1 MIDTPRTG
9 FCSAPNLLKV
19 TILVAQVIFT
29 ATAYADEPIPA
40 EVDPSCENFYGS
52 LEQIDQIKNTRIDS
66 RLFDGLEGKNIRNI
80 QFNSLSIF
88 DKDNPK
94 ENNALYMALNK
105 LHINT
110 RPKVVRAQLLFSEG
124 EPVNVKQIQESERI
138 LRKRDYLTNAYIIPV
153 TVCANDVDVMVV
165 TQDAWA
171 LEPQFSV
178 SKESEGTESGF
189 AIADGNILGTG
200 NSLTIGYEETN
211 ERSLISYDFSNPH
224 IFNSQIATKLYYADT
239 SDGRDTIV
247 DISHPFYSLE
257 TPWAAGFYTQDVSQ
271 VEPIRHMDEKI
282 NEFRHQSMNNEVFGG
297 IATDVNSAFTQRWLF
312 GISNEE
318 DNFYATDKTV
328 QGIPEARKA
337 VYPWVEY
344 QFLENRY
351 GVFKNVNQIQR
362 AEDIALGQNIIF
374 RLGYAGTELD
384 NPDEVIRYIGSYTN
398 TIDVD
403 KQHIFESSVT
413 LDGRHH
419 SKLEGIDST
428 VMEIDLAY
436 NYFQDEKR
444 RWYAS
449 VSYDVGQ
456 DLAQYEELTV
466 GDITG
471 LRGYPSD
478 YQRGDKRYV
487 FTIERRYFSDI
498 HIFNLLRV
506 GAVVFFDMGKAWGLE
521 HQYGPSPV
529 LSDVGFGLRLSSSK
543 VRIGNVVH
551 VDIAAP
557 TSATDEPGVGSYQL
571 TIGAQSRF

>member
-1 MIDTPRTG
+1 MINAPRIG
-9 FCSAPNLLKV
+9 FCFAPGLLKV
-19 TILVAQVIFT
+19 SFLGAQIILT
-29 ATAYADEPIPA
+29 AMAYAEEPAPA

-66 RLFDGLEGKNIRNI
+66 RLFDGLDGKNIRNI

-94 ENNALYMALNK
+94 ENNALYMTLNK

-110 RPKVVRAQLLFSEG
+110 RAKVIRAQLLFSEG
-124 EPVNVKQIQESERI
+124 EPLNVNKVQESERI

-171 LEPQFSV
+171 LEPQFSL
-178 SKESEGTESGF
+178 SKESEGTKSGF
-189 AIADGNILGTG
+189 ALADGNILGTG
-200 NSLTIGYEETN
+200 NSLTIGYEENT
-211 ERSLISYDFSNPH
+211 ERNLISYDFSNPH
-224 IFNSQIATKLYYADT
+224 IFNSQIATRLYYADT

-271 VEPIRHMDEKI
+271 VEPIRHMDERI
-282 NEFRHQSMNNEVFGG
+282 NEFRHQSMNNQIYFGL
-297 IATDVNSAFTQRWLF
+297 ATDVNSAYTQRWLI
-312 GISNEE
+312 GASNEE
-318 DNFYATDKTV
+318 DKFYATDETK
-328 QGIPEARKA
+328 QGIPEQRKA

-344 QFLENRY
+344 QYLENRY

-403 KQHIFESSVT
+403 RQHIFESSVT

-419 SKLEGIDST
+419 SKLDGVDST
-428 VMEIDLAY
+428 VVEVDLAY
-436 NYFQDEKR
+436 NYFQDAKR
-444 RWYAS
+444 RWYAGF
-449 VSYDVGQ
+449 SYDVGQ

-471 LRGYPSD
+471 LRGYPTD

-487 FTIERRYFSDI
+487 FTIERRYFSDV

-521 HQYGPSPV
+521 QQYGPSPL

-551 VDIAAP
+551 IDIAAP
-557 TSATDEPGVGSYQL
+557 TSATDEPGVGQYQL